1 LSHLRYSDGGVDS
14 TPACTI
20 PTLDAEECALSDVP
34 TREASLRA
42 SPSASIR
49 ASPTPPSLWSHGSL
63 GAGPAFFIAIPQTGA
78 SPAPKRS
85 KPTADPWSA
94 PCAACCAPITG
105 AVFMGGGRAY
115 CSAAACQKSRGSMRC
130 AASALAA
137 VAPARMGF
145 TPVGLLCGTAA
156 EVAPHP
162 RRAVSTQAKSI
173 ERSRRRPWKPTRAR
187 SEAWLRESK
196 NCSRESTSSLAA
208 ERSSRAPGPALPL
221 VLLPSRLLR
230 ARYRRGRRCRC
241 ARTCMFTYPHAPC
254 GLCLLAYRVYSP

>member
-1 LSHLRYSDGGVDS
+1 MGCAVRCVLRPDHRCRLHGRWSRILQCRRMPKV
-14 TPACTI
+14 TW
-20 PTLDAEECALSDVP
+20 LHALP
-34 TREASLRA
+34 
-42 SPSASIR
+42 
-49 ASPTPPSLWSHGSL
+49 
-63 GAGPAFFIAIPQTGA
+63 
-78 SPAPKRS
+78 
-85 KPTADPWSA
+85 
-94 PCAACCAPITG
+94 
-105 AVFMGGGRAY
+105 
-115 CSAAACQKSRGSMRC
+115 
-130 AASALAA
+130 ASALAA

-145 TPVGLLCGTAA
+145 TPVGLLCATAA

>member
-1 LSHLRYSDGGVDS
+1 MCRRAKPRSEPRRRPRSELPLHHPRSGRMGVWAPDLPSSSPSRKPEPRQHLRGPSPRRTRGVRR
-14 TPACTI
+14 A
-20 PTLDAEECALSDVP
+20 
-34 TREASLRA
+34 LRA
-42 SPSASIR
+42 APRSPVPSSWEVVAHT
-49 ASPTPPSLWSHGSL
+49 AVPPHAKSHV
-63 GAGPAFFIAIPQTGA
+63 
-78 SPAPKRS
+78 
-85 KPTADPWSA
+85 A
-94 PCAACCAPITG
+94 PCVAP
-105 AVFMGGGRAY
+105 
-115 CSAAACQKSRGSMRC
+115 
-130 AASALAA
+130 ASALAA